1 MKEKKQMKDIIPSSL
16 KEQFISEIGEDPEN
30 IKFRVVNKK
39 CTECGNDRIVIAAT
53 EDGRRFAIFPVC
65 LAYKELRMREKN
77 FIEKEFKEV
86 IPRDIS
92 FFRYVLNALEKD
104 EDSPISAIIAVIVGT
119 IIFFLLLF
127 GGIWLAG
134 KLGI

>member
-1 MKEKKQMKDIIPSSL
+1 MTKKQMKDIIPSSL
-16 KEQFISEIGEDPEN
+16 KEQFISKIGEDPE
-30 IKFRVVNKK
+30 KVRFRVVNKK

-53 EDGRRFAIFPVC
+53 EDGSRFAICPVC

-92 FFRYVLNALEKD
+92 FFRYVLNALERD
-104 EDSPISAIIAVIVGT
+104 EDSPISAIIAVIVGI

-134 KLGI
+134 KLGM